1 MSWNSVM
8 CWYGW
13 TAFRQE
19 KTKPYLMHLKSYRFS
34 PMQPI
39 QTLIHFMSQPRL
51 LHAVDCSK
59 QNIFPQQLM
68 IFLSWN
74 SSKIVIFTSSKKDGI
89 CWSSNFQK
97 SLYIY
102 MYLISFYLRL
112 PNFKEAK
119 ANQIY
124 NVFNLISSELLFASP
139 SCFIIILL
147 GIVKFMVQ
155 RIFVIKPTDYIFTI
169 KQNSSIT
176 VIKLSL
182 INVLTN
188 MIVCFGAQVTNPAR
202 CGTIWLLSFGQFD

>member
-1 MSWNSVM
+1 
-8 CWYGW
+8 
-13 TAFRQE
+13 
-19 KTKPYLMHLKSYRFS
+19 
-34 PMQPI
+34 
-39 QTLIHFMSQPRL
+39 MSQPRL
-51 LHAVDCSK
+51 LHAVVSSK

-68 IFLSWN
+68 IFFIMKFFQNCYFYFKQKRWNLLIFKLSEVF
-74 SSKIVIFTSSKKDGI
+74 I
-89 CWSSNFQK
+89 
-97 SLYIY
+97 YIY
-102 MYLISFYLRL
+102 VYLISFYLRL